1 MDTLEEKN
9 AVVND
14 EQQSIEDIK
23 KSYPDEW
30 IIPYTQSFMKKN
42 SLFIVYCSLFIYFV
56 PLFLGCDMATEK
68 AMEKLFTPY
77 QETALRAPAYPLI
90 TIDPYTSAW
99 SFTDKLNED
108 VVRHWTGKKFPL
120 TGALRVDGVSYRF
133 IGENELPLKTI
144 LPTAADQRWDAAFTE
159 TVPKGNWTDNDYND
173 SSWMQGKAA
182 FGTRG
187 MQYLSTRWNSED
199 IWVRRTFELT
209 EDYSGKQV
217 VLEYSHDDVFE
228 LYINGIQ
235 VVSTGYVWRNNVLL
249 DLSPEVKNT
258 LKPGKNTIT
267 AHCHNT
273 TGGGYVDFGLYY
285 KLENVKTFETAAI
298 QKSVNVLP
306 TQTFYTFSC
315 GPVDLDIIFTAPL
328 LLDDLALMSRPVNYL
343 SYRIRPTD
351 GNTHEVQLFIEAT
364 PHWAVNTPD
373 QETQTTLSGER
384 NLIFA
389 KTGTTEQPI
398 LQRRGDDVRIDWGY
412 FYLTS
417 AKKPSVNIHI
427 GEYFELN
434 ERFISGGA
442 ASLAGF
448 DTKETKSGTAA
459 LAYCEDFGQITA
471 PSTGFVMIG
480 YDDIYS
486 IQYFQ
491 DNRQA
496 YWKRNG
502 EVDIIQAF
510 EKADKDYLSIMK
522 RCAAFDKRLMDDTEK
537 AGGVEYA
544 ELCALAY
551 RQSVS
556 AHKMIEDK
564 EGNLIFLSKENFS
577 NGSIGTVDITYPSSP
592 LYLIY
597 NPELLKGMMRPIF
610 YFSESG
616 KWTKPFPSHDVGT
629 YPLANGQTY
638 GGDMPV
644 EESGNMLILT
654 MAIAMVEGNA
664 NFAKK
669 HWETLTTW
677 ADYLMKEGFDP
688 ENQLCT
694 DDFAGRLAHNTNLS
708 IKAIMAI
715 AGYGKLA
722 EMLGEKETSQK
733 YLQAAKDMA
742 IQWEEKA
749 NDGDH
754 YRLTF
759 DRPDTW
765 SQKYNLVWDKLF
777 GLNIFP
783 EEVARKE
790 VAFYLTKQNKYGM
803 PLDIRRDY
811 TKTDWII
818 WSACLAD
825 DYADFRKIM
834 LPVYTYANE
843 TVSRIP
849 LSDWHD
855 TLDSRSQNF
864 RARSVVGGYF
874 MKVLKGGWKR

>member
-1 MDTLEEKN
+1 MKN
-9 AVVND
+9 Y
-14 EQQSIEDIK
+14 SIL
-23 KSYPDEW
+23 
-30 IIPYTQSFMKKN
+30 
-42 SLFIVYCSLFIYFV
+42 LFALIVLVLS
-56 PLFLGCDMATEK
+56 GCDISSEK
-68 AMEKLFTPY
+68 TKEKLFKPY

-99 SFTDKLNED
+99 SYTNNLYDD

-133 IGENELPLKTI
+133 LGSNELPWKTI
-144 LPTAADQRWDAAFTE
+144 LPTAADQRWEAAYIETE
-159 TVPKGNWTDNDYND
+159 PKGKWTENDYND
-173 SSWMQGKAA
+173 SSWFQGRAA

-187 MQYLSTRWNSED
+187 VPNLSTRWNTPD
-199 IWVRRTFELT
+199 IWVRRTFELS
-209 EDYSGKQV
+209 EDYSGKNII
-217 VLEYSHDDVFE
+217 LEYSHDDVFE

-235 VVSTGYVWRNNVLL
+235 VVNTGLDQKNNVLL
-249 DLSPEVKNT
+249 ELSEEVVNT
-258 LKPGKNTIT
+258 LKPGKNIIA

-273 TGGGYVDFGLYY
+273 SELGYVDFGLYY
-285 KLENVKTFETAAI
+285 KIENVKSFETAAI
-298 QKSVNVLP
+298 QKSVSVLP
-306 TQTFYTFSC
+306 LQTFYTFSC
-315 GPVDLDIIFTAPL
+315 GPAELDIIFTAPL
-328 LLDDLALMSRPVNYL
+328 LLDDLNLMSRPVNYL
-343 SYRIRPTD
+343 SYRVRPTD
-351 GNTHEVQLFIEAT
+351 GNTHDVQLFIVAT

-373 QETQTTLSGER
+373 QETVTTLSGER

-417 AKKPSVNIHI
+417 TNKPSVSVHI
-427 GEYFELN
+427 GEYLDMN
-434 ERFISGGA
+434 DRFISGGS
-442 ASLAGF
+442 ASLAEL
-448 DTKETKSGTAA
+448 DTKETKSSAA
-459 LAYCEDFGQITA
+459 GLAFCENFGQITT

-491 DNRQA
+491 DNRLA

-522 RCAAFDKRLMDDTEK
+522 RCAAFDKQLMNEAQK
-537 AGGVEYA
+537 SGGKEYA
-544 ELCALAY
+544 ELCALAF

-556 AHKMIEDK
+556 AHKLIEDN
-564 EGNLIFLSKENFS
+564 EGNLIFLSKENNS
-577 NGSIGTVDITYPSSP
+577 NGSIGTVDISYPSSP
-592 LYLIY
+592 LYLLY
-597 NPELLKGMMRPIF
+597 NPDLLKGMLRPIF

-616 KWTKPFPSHDVGT
+616 KWTKPFAAHDVGT
-629 YPLANGQTY
+629 YPHANGQTY
-638 GGDMPV
+638 RGDMPV

-654 MAIAMVEGNA
+654 TAIAMVEGNA

-677 ADYLMKEGFDP
+677 ANYLMQEGFDP

-708 IKAIMAI
+708 IKAIMGI

-722 EMLGEKETSQK
+722 DMLGDKETSQK
-733 YLQAAKDMA
+733 YIQAAKDMA
-742 IQWEEKA
+742 KQWEEKA

-783 EEVARKE
+783 KEVAQKE
-790 VAFYLTKQNKYGM
+790 VAFYLTKQNKYGL

-811 TKTDWII
+811 TKTDWIN
-818 WSACLAD
+818 WSSCLAD
-825 DYADFRKIM
+825 DYDDYRQIM

-855 TLDSRSQNF
+855 TVTSRTSGF
-864 RARSVVGGYF
+864 KARSVVGGYL
-874 MKVLKGGWKR
+874 MKILKDKMTK